1 MKEKKDVWVGHI
13 DVVVAGGRGRSC
25 GGWRENQSMKKSLR
39 LRKNAEGY
47 SLPER

>member
-25 GGWRENQSMKKSLR
+25 GVGGNQSMKKSLR
-39 LRKNAEGY
+39 LRKSAEGY